1 MTDYQFLG
9 DITSFDFDGR
19 RLELRCDQAAVR
31 IELLAPALARVRLA
45 PDGQFDH
52 GFSYAVARTDWPAT
66 EATFQVGEDVLELRS
81 AALTCRVQRAP
92 CRLSFYDPLG
102 RLLAADDEGLGW
114 GEPAAG
120 DRPVSCRQKLLP
132 GAHFYGLGEKAFP
145 MARRGRRFE
154 LYNTDPACYE
164 LGDDPIYQSIPFF
177 LGLVPATA
185 HSSGEQRGSA
195 SVAYGLLL
203 DNPAR
208 SFFDFGHS
216 QGDQLSFEAAAG
228 ELRYYFM
235 AAPRLSGVLESY
247 AELTGRM
254 ALPPLWALGFHQ
266 ARWSYPDEETVRGLA
281 AQFRQRRIPLDALY
295 LDIDYMDGFR
305 CFTWNQEAFPSY
317 RQMIADLA
325 AEGIKTVAIIDAG
338 VKVDPGYAVH
348 DDGLAADAFLRTA
361 DGKLFVGPVWPGD
374 CYFPDFTNPA
384 VRAWWGELYAGLLAD
399 GVAGFWNDMNEPSLF
414 DDVILPDDVP
424 FHLEGHGASHRQMH
438 NAYGTQMA
446 RATAEGLA
454 RLRPGQR
461 QLVISRSAYAG
472 HQRHAMVWTGDNFST
487 WEHLRL
493 TVTMGLSLG
502 LSGIPFHGADVGG
515 FAGDCTGELLA
526 RWTQLGSLTPFF
538 RNHAAM
544 GTADQEPW
552 AFGPE
557 IEAIC
562 RRAIELRYELLP
574 AIYTAFWESAQSG
587 APIMRPLVLA
597 HQSDPRVADLD
608 DQFKLGSDLLVA
620 PVLEPGVSGRS
631 VYLPSGAWYD
641 FWRGARLAGE
651 RDLWVAAPLDVIPL
665 FVKAGTVLPMQ
676 PVQQHT
682 GEPPAETI
690 TLRVYP
696 GIGESLWYEDDGAT
710 LAYQQGQ
717 FRLTRFA
724 LRGDDTWLHVAVSSE
739 GPYPSPRRRW
749 AWQVYGLSGAP
760 DMVEVDGEEAA
771 GWRYDAAGRVLHLE
785 SAPCQR
791 LAVRVGNL
799 DTLDVAGRM

>member
-1 MTDYQFLG
+1 MTDQNYHYLG
-9 DITSFDFDGR
+9 DVTSFEFDGQ
-19 RLELRCDQAAVR
+19 RLDVRCGQAALRV
-31 IELLAPALARVRLA
+31 ELLAPEVARVRLA

-52 GFSYAVARTDWPAT
+52 GFSYAVARTEWPPV
-66 EATFQVGEDVLELRS
+66 EATFQAGAATLELRS
-81 AALTCRVQRAP
+81 AALICRVQRAP
-92 CRLSFYDPLG
+92 CRISFYDPLG
-102 RLLAADDEGLGW
+102 RLLATDAEGLGW
-114 GEPAAG
+114 GAAVEG
-120 DRPVSCRQKLLP
+120 DRPVIGRQRLLP

-164 LGDDPIYQSIPFF
+164 LGDDPLYQSIPFF
-177 LGLVPATA
+177 LGLLPVASTG
-185 HSSGEQRGSA
+185 SGGRSGGASA
-195 SVAYGLLL
+195 AYGLLL

-216 QGDQLSFEAAAG
+216 DGDRLSFSAAAG

-247 AELTGRM
+247 GELTGRM

-266 ARWSYPDEETVRGLA
+266 ARWSYPDEATVRELA
-281 AQFRQRRIPLDALY
+281 AQFRQRSIPLDALY
-295 LDIDYMDGFR
+295 LDIDYMDEFR

-317 RQMIADLA
+317 REMIADLR
-325 AEGIKTVAIIDAG
+325 AEGIRTVAIIDAG
-338 VKVDPGYAVH
+338 VKVDPGYAVY
-348 DDGLAADAFLRTA
+348 DDGLARGAFLRTA
-361 DGKLFVGPVWPGD
+361 DGAPFVGPVWPGD
-374 CYFPDFTNPA
+374 CHFPDFTDPA
-384 VRAWWGELYAGLLAD
+384 VRAWWGQLYAGLLED
-399 GVAGFWNDMNEPSLF
+399 GIAGFWNDMNEPSLF
-414 DDVILPDDVP
+414 DDVILPDDTP
-424 FHLEGHGASHRQMH
+424 FHLEGHGATHRQMH

-454 RLRPGQR
+454 RLRPDQR

-493 TVTMGLSLG
+493 TVAMGLSLG

-526 RWTQLGSLTPFF
+526 RWTQLGALTPFF

-574 AIYTAFWESAQSG
+574 AIYTAFWESGQSG

-597 HQSDPRVADLD
+597 YQSDPIAINLD
-608 DQFKLGSDLLVA
+608 DQFTLGSDLLVA
-620 PVLEPGVSGRS
+620 PVLEEGAAGRS
-631 VYLPSGAWYD
+631 VYLPAGQWYD
-641 FWRGARLAGE
+641 FWRGQRLAGQRE
-651 RDLWVAAPLDVIPL
+651 HWADAPLDLVPL

-682 GEPPAETI
+682 AQPPAETV

-696 GIGESLWYEDDGAT
+696 GIGESLWYEDDGET
-710 LAYQQGQ
+710 LAYQAGQ
-717 FRLTRFA
+717 FKLTRFA
-724 LRGDDTWLHVAVSSE
+724 LRGDDTWLHVAVNSE
-739 GPYPSPRRRW
+739 GSFISPRRRW
-749 AWQVYGLSGAP
+749 AWQIHGLAGAP
-760 DMVEVDGEEAA
+760 ESVEVDGEAVD
-771 GWRYDAAGRVLHLE
+771 GWQYDDGNHILHVE
-785 SAPCQR
+785 TAPCQR
-791 LAVRVGNL
+791 LAVRV
-799 DTLDVAGRM
+799 AG